1 MNDSVT
7 YLMIT
12 GAELGILCMSIWF
25 IKQVICGIRA
35 LVKIMLF
42 IEKNATALNEIEYID
57 KK

>member
-7 YLMIT
+7 YLMIV

-25 IKQVICGIRA
+25 IKQVIYGIRT
-35 LVKIMLF
+35 LVKIMLL